1 MNMTVLGGRLTKDP
15 EMRRAGDMVIA
26 DISIATDKYS
36 KGERSADYH
45 NCTAFGK
52 TAEFI
57 EKFFHKGDFIIV
69 NGSNTS
75 GSYQGKDGKTVYT
88 YKVTVNSVEFGGGK
102 SSGGETTQ
110 AKTAPK
116 STGKKREAFMNVPED
131 DEEGLPFA

>member
-1 MNMTVLGGRLTKDP
+1 MNRTILGGRLTKDP
-15 EMRRAGDMVIA
+15 EMRYAGDMPI
-26 DISIATDKYS
+26 INFSMATDKYS
-36 KGERSADYH
+36 KGEKSADYH
-45 NCTAFGK
+45 ECTAFGK

-57 EKFFHKGDFIIV
+57 DKFFRKGDFIIV
-69 NGSNTS
+69 EGSNTS
-75 GSYQGKDGKTVYT
+75 GSYKNKDDKTVYT

-131 DEEGLPFA
+131 EEDGLPFA

>member
-1 MNMTVLGGRLTKDP
+1 MNRTILGGRLTKDP
-15 EMRRAGDMVIA
+15 EIRRAGEMAIA
-26 DISIATDKYS
+26 EFSMATDKYS

-69 NGSNTS
+69 DGSNTS
-75 GSYQGKDGKTVYT
+75 GSYKSKDGKTVYT

-102 SSGGETTQ
+102 SSGGETQSKETD
-110 AKTAPK
+110 K
-116 STGKKREAFMNVPED
+116 STGKKSEAFMNVPED
-131 DEEGLPFA
+131 EEEGLPFA